1 MLCRCQSANTAH
13 RTSHTLNCQVNFL
26 ASGSSRCVMVC
37 LDVVNLTAA
46 GNYELTNV
54 FLTYSVQPM
63 TAVHALGATAI
74 ATNESNKAGY
84 K

>member
-1 MLCRCQSANTAH
+1 
-13 RTSHTLNCQVNFL
+13 
-26 ASGSSRCVMVC
+26 MVC

-54 FLTYSVQPM
+54 FLTYSVQPT
-63 TAVHALGATAI
+63 TAVHALGAIAI
-74 ATNESNKAGY
+74 ATDESNKAGY